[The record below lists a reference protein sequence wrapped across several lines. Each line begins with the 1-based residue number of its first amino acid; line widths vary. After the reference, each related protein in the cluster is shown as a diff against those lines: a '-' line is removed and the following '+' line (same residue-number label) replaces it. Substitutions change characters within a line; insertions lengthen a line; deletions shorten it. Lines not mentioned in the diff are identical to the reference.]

1 MHRGGK
7 HMKKRQL
14 GKSNIEISDL
24 TLGCM
29 SLGTDVQH
37 GKKMIDYAL
46 DKGINHLD
54 TADLYNFGDNER
66 IVGEAIKHR
75 RSDVV
80 LTTKVGN
87 HFQEGKEGWYW
98 DPSKKYIHEAV
109 RHSLQRLKTD
119 YIDVYMLHGG
129 TLDDPIDETIEA
141 FEELKKDG
149 LIRAYGISS
158 IRPNVVREYA
168 IRSSIDV
175 LMTQYSLLDRRPEE
189 SILPMT
195 DENKISVVARGPL
208 AKGLLSNKAN
218 DVLDKKGKD
227 GYLDYSYSE
236 LKSLY
241 YELEQAI
248 PESSLQ
254 QLAMYY
260 VSNNPAIAST
270 VFGASSLEQ
279 LEQNIAV
286 HQSINEISDAAYPI
300 LQQLTKASQY
310 EQHRS

>member
-1 MHRGGK
+1 
-7 HMKKRQL
+7 MKKRQL
-14 GKSNIEISDL
+14 GKSDIEISDL

-29 SLGTDVQH
+29 SLGTNVQQ

-54 TADLYNFGDNER
+54 TADLYHFGENEK

-80 LTTKVGN
+80 VTTKVGN
-87 HFQEGKEGWYW
+87 HFEKGKDDWFW
-98 DPSKKYIHEAV
+98 DPSKKYIHKAV
-109 RHSLQRLKTD
+109 RDSLQRLNTD

-129 TLDDPIDETIEA
+129 TLEDPIDETIEA
-141 FEELKKDG
+141 FDELKKDG

-168 IRSSIDV
+168 IRSSIDI

-189 SILPMT
+189 AILPIAE
-195 DENKISVVARGPL
+195 ENKIGVVARGPL
-208 AKGLLSNKAN
+208 AQGLLSNKA
-218 DVLDKKGKD
+218 DEVLDKKAEA

-241 YELEQAI
+241 YELEQAL
-248 PESSLQ
+248 PDSSLQ

-260 VSNNPAIAST
+260 AANHPAITST

-279 LEQNIAV
+279 LEKNIAV
-286 HQSINEISDAAYPI
+286 HQSINEITDAAYPI
-300 LQQLTKASQY
+300 LQQLSKASQY
-310 EQHRS
+310 EQHR